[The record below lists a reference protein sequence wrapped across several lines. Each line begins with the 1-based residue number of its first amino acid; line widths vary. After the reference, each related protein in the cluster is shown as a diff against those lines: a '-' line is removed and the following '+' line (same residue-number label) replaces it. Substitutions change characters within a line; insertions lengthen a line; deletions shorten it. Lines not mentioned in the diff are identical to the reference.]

1 MYSTRRL
8 YTNCS
13 NGVSQPRWFSMI
25 SRQAPTPARS
35 YSVHSRYSPPMNR
48 CARSMNGFLSAGPE
62 SGRKPPGWTV
72 RRLLSDPGGIG
83 AVFAW
88 WPAWLALL
96 LFGQQVAVVAH
107 DRRGLL
113 QETPQ
118 LTAPVNAF
126 AAADFLTFRR
136 VRIAIMDGVI
146 DPQACQHVPQDVVLF
161 ATELDV
167 LQVVVD

>member
-1 MYSTRRL
+1 MAS
-8 YTNCS
+8 C
-13 NGVSQPRWFSMI
+13 Q
-25 SRQAPTPARS
+25 QARS
-35 YSVHSRYSPPMNR
+35 RVW
-48 CARSMNGFLSAGPE
+48 
-62 SGRKPPGWTV
+62 KPPGWTV